1 MSKHKLNPA
10 IEILDIAVIIVLDHY
25 YLRRWLPPTIASL
38 AAGVAVAL
46 ISSALYLIAWGEL
59 PKRLL
64 LFILL
69 AIGLS
74 LLIR

>member
-1 MSKHKLNPA
+1 MTKNKLNPF
-10 IEILDIAVIIVLDHY
+10 IEVLDIAVIIVLDHY
-25 YLRRWLPPTIASL
+25 FLRRWFALTIASL
-38 AAGVAVAL
+38 TAGVVVAL
-46 ISSALYLIAWGEL
+46 ISSTLYLIAWGKL